1 MKAKVTPSAAPREDR
16 RPTGRDPEPP
26 KVRTEGGHGR
36 EQGPVATDA
45 NRSEL
50 RQLVAGMSEG
60 VILVEPDQ
68 RIAWAND
75 AALAM
80 HGVAA
85 LADLGATVDAYR
97 ARFSLRYRNNQ
108 APGRYPIE
116 RVVDGETFRDVVVEV
131 RHADRPGVDFVHS
144 LRSLVVTDAGGR
156 PTFLALIIKDISAQF
171 EAEER
176 FESAFNAN
184 PAPAVIVRLS
194 DLRLVRV
201 NAGFLEITGY
211 ARDKVSGRSVYEV
224 DLLADAHGREKAL
237 EHLNAGE
244 PIPHREAYLK
254 RPDGGTHAVIVAGQ
268 PIEMGDV
275 ACMLFT
281 FADLE
286 PRRTA
291 ETALRQSEERFAKAF
306 RLTPVPTVLT
316 RACDHTVTAV
326 NEAFVRVFGRSEKAT
341 LGRTVAE
348 TGLWV
353 DDVARERFDV
363 TLASEGSALG
373 IETCVRDGSGASLD
387 CLVSAERIVING
399 EDAILAV
406 LQDITERKRSER
418 ELYSSIEAVMTDAS
432 WFSRGLVEK
441 LSVLRNPGE
450 AGKSAMPDLTARE
463 RQVLDLI
470 CRGESDKA
478 IGQAL
483 SLSGSTVRNHAAAL
497 YRKIGVNRRTQAVGW
512 GRDHGFPTV

>member
-1 MKAKVTPSAAPREDR
+1 MNPKVNPKNASVGSRRTPGREI
-16 RPTGRDPEPP
+16 EPP
-26 KVRTEGGHGR
+26 GARGAGGHGPGR
-36 EQGPVATDA
+36 GPIATDA

-50 RQLVAGMSEG
+50 RQLVAGLSEG

-68 RIAWAND
+68 RISWAND

-85 LADLGATVDAYR
+85 LSDLGATVDAYR
-97 ARFSLRYRNNQ
+97 ARFSLRYRNNR

-116 RVVDGETFRDVVVEV
+116 RVTDGETFRDVVVEV
-131 RHADRPGVDFVHS
+131 RHADRPGIDFVHS

-176 FESAFNAN
+176 FESAFAAN
-184 PAPAVIVRLS
+184 PAPAVIVRLT

-201 NAGFLEITGY
+201 NTGFLEITGY
-211 ARDKVSGRSVYEV
+211 ARDKVLGRSVYEV
-224 DLLADAHGREKAL
+224 DLLADAHGRERAL

-244 PIPHREAYLK
+244 PIPHREAFLK
-254 RPDGGTHAVIVAGQ
+254 RPGGGTHAVIVAGQ

-286 PRRTA
+286 PRRKA

-316 RACDHTVTAV
+316 RASDHIVTGV
-326 NEAFVRVFGRSEKAT
+326 NEAFVRVFGRAEGDT

-353 DDVARERFDV
+353 DDAARERFEA
-363 TLASEGSALG
+363 TLAHEGSALG
-373 IETCVRDGSGASLD
+373 VETCVRDGGGTALD
-387 CLVSAERIVING
+387 CLVSAERVVING
-399 EDAILAV
+399 EDAVLAV

-418 ELYSSIEAVMTDAS
+418 ELYSAIETVMTDAS

-450 AGKSAMPDLTARE
+450 GARPATPDLTARE

-470 CRGESDKA
+470 CRGQSDKA

-483 SLSGSTVRNHAAAL
+483 VLSGSTVRNHAAAL
-497 YRKIGVNRRTQAVGW
+497 YRKIGVNRRTQAVVW
-512 GRDHGFPTV
+512 GRDHGFPVT

>member
-1 MKAKVTPSAAPREDR
+1 MTATVPRNDSPPTKKHPSGRKAQP
-16 RPTGRDPEPP
+16 DPM
-26 KVRTEGGHGR
+26 RIEGGHGR
-36 EQGPVATDA
+36 GKGPVATDA

-80 HGVAA
+80 HGVDA
-85 LADLGATVDAYR
+85 LDDLGATVDAYR
-97 ARFSLRYRNNQ
+97 ERFSLRYRNNR
-108 APGRYPIE
+108 ALTRYPIE
-116 RVVDGETFRDVVVEV
+116 RVVAGETFRDVVVEV
-131 RHADRPGVDFVHS
+131 RHADSPGIDFVHS
-144 LRSLVVTDAGGR
+144 LRSLVVTDDRGQ

-184 PAPAVIVRLS
+184 PAPAVIVRLG

-211 ARDKVSGRSVYEV
+211 TREKVLGRSVYEI
-224 DLLADAHGREKAL
+224 DILAEAHGREKAL

-244 PIPHREAYLK
+244 PIPHREACLK

-268 PIEMGDV
+268 PIEMGDI

-286 PRRTA
+286 PRRMA

-306 RLTPVPTVLT
+306 RLTPVPTVLS
-316 RACDHTVTAV
+316 RACDHTVTGV
-326 NEAFVRVFGRSEKAT
+326 NEAFVRVFGRTEKDT
-341 LGRTVAE
+341 VGRTITE
-348 TGLWV
+348 CGLWV
-353 DDVARERFDV
+353 DGDARRAFEDALSRD
-363 TLASEGSALG
+363 GSALG
-373 IETCVRDGSGASLD
+373 VETCLHDGNGMSLD
-387 CLVSAERIVING
+387 CVVSAERVVING
-399 EDAILAV
+399 EDAVLAV
-406 LQDITERKRSER
+406 LQDITERKSSER
-418 ELYSSIEAVMTDAS
+418 EMFSAIEMVMTDAS
-432 WFSRGLVEK
+432 WFSRGLIEK
-441 LSVLRNPGE
+441 LSGLRRPGQ
-450 AGKSAMPDLTARE
+450 APAPPLPDLTARE

-470 CRGESDKA
+470 CRGQSDKA

-483 SLSGSTVRNHAAAL
+483 HLSGSTVRNHAAAL
-497 YRKIGVNRRTQAVGW
+497 YRKLGVNRRTQAVVW
-512 GRDHGFPTV
+512 GRDHGFPAI

>member
-1 MKAKVTPSAAPREDR
+1 MKAKVTPPLAAPEERSPAVHDDGAPR
-16 RPTGRDPEPP
+16 GRI
-26 KVRTEGGHGR
+26 EGGHGR
-36 EQGPVATDA
+36 EKGPVATDA

-85 LADLGATVDAYR
+85 LSDLGNTVDAYR

-144 LRSLVVTDAGGR
+144 LRSLVVTDTGGR

-201 NAGFLEITGY
+201 NTGFLEITGY
-211 ARDKVSGRSVYEV
+211 TRDKLVGRSVYEV
-224 DLLADAHGREKAL
+224 DLLAEAHGRERAL

-244 PIPHREAYLK
+244 PIPHREALLK

-268 PIEMGDV
+268 PIAMADV

-286 PRRTA
+286 PRRIA

-316 RACDHTVTAV
+316 QACDHELTAV
-326 NEAFVRVFGRSEKAT
+326 NEAFVRVFGRTGKET
-341 LGRTVAE
+341 VGRTVAE

-353 DDVARERFDV
+353 DDVARERFEA
-363 TLASEGSALG
+363 TLEREGSALG
-373 IETCVRDGSGASLD
+373 IETCVRDGGGASLD

-399 EDAILAV
+399 EDAVLMV

-418 ELYSSIEAVMTDAS
+418 ELYSAIETVMTDAS

-450 AGKSAMPDLTARE
+450 AGKPAMPDLTSRE
-463 RQVLDLI
+463 RQVLNLI
-470 CRGESDKA
+470 CRGDSDKA

-483 SLSGSTVRNHAAAL
+483 ALSGSTVRNHAAAL
-497 YRKIGVNRRTQAVGW
+497 YRKIGVNRRTQAVVW
-512 GRDHGFPTV
+512 GRDHGFPVT